1 MSKWTVSLISSDSL
15 SQEGNAGFTTVPL
28 KHLCVHLPA
37 VQRYVWVN
45 LGVFSCSL
53 QFQWPISYSYYYR
66 YNYRSYLSIYTA
78 LVMRNHSVTMVER
91 LRNWPQVCAELNTAQ
106 CRKLVFATEYK
117 LVSISLNTYISI
129 LDKHTKFKSSI
140 ALFSR
145 KVTWNY
151 AYNLL
156 KPIFL
161 NNFSIINLK
170 LCLQSL

>member
-53 QFQWPISYSYYYR
+53 QFQ
-66 YNYRSYLSIYTA
+66 
-78 LVMRNHSVTMVER
+78 
-91 LRNWPQVCAELNTAQ
+91 VCAELNTAQ
-106 CRKLVFATEYK
+106 CRKLVFAAEYK
-117 LVSISLNTYISI
+117 LVSICLNTYISI
-129 LDKHTKFKSSI
+129 LDDHTKFKSFI
-140 ALFSR
+140 AFFSR
-145 KVTWNY
+145 KVAWNY

-161 NNFSIINLK
+161 NNLFIINLK
-170 LCLQSL
+170 ICLQSL

>member
-28 KHLCVHLPA
+28 KHLCVHP

-53 QFQWPISYSYYYR
+53 QFQ
-66 YNYRSYLSIYTA
+66 
-78 LVMRNHSVTMVER
+78 MF
-91 LRNWPQVCAELNTAQ
+91 AELNTAQ

-129 LDKHTKFKSSI
+129 LDEHTKFKSSI

-161 NNFSIINLK
+161 NNLFIINLK
-170 LCLQSL
+170 ICLQSL